1 MCSDTVL
8 LYTVLHIV
16 NVMYTVLYIVIMI
29 NFFVALFICARFHW
43 S

>member
-1 MCSDTVL
+1 MCSDTVF

-16 NVMYTVLYIVIMI
+16 NVMYTFLYTVMI
-29 NFFVALFICARFHW
+29 NFFVALFICAHFHW